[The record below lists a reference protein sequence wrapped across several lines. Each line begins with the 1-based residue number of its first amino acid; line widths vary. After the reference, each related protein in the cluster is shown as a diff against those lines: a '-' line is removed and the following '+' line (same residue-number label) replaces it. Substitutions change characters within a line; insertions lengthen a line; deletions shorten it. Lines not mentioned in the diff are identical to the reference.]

1 MARRWTASTSPTSAV
16 SSSHQG
22 WLRTVD
28 LLNWLVD
35 HWDQPEEGTWE
46 TRGGR
51 KNFTYGRLMS
61 GVAMD
66 RGIRLATTHG
76 RPAPLERWQRERNA
90 IYNQIMSRGWSP
102 QRKALVQEYDNTV
115 LDASLLRMPTVDFTT
130 PADPMWTST
139 LQRMDDELVTDRLVY
154 RYNPEASPDGLR
166 GSEGTFSLCTFAYID
181 TLARPG
187 RLDDSQLMF
196 EKDADLHQP
205 PRPVLRGNRPHR

>member
-76 RPAPLERWQRERNA
+76 RPTPLERWQRERNA

-102 QRKALVQEYDNTV
+102 QRNAFVQEYDNTV
-115 LDASLLRMPTVDFTT
+115 LDASLLRMPTVGFISGVFGD
-130 PADPMWTST
+130 AVLALGALVWRTST
-139 LQRMDDELVTDRLVY
+139 VQSALARESNQAAAERCRRWPHST
-154 RYNPEASPDGLR
+154 GLR
-166 GSEGTFSLCTFAYID
+166 
-181 TLARPG
+181 
-187 RLDDSQLMF
+187 
-196 EKDADLHQP
+196 
-205 PRPVLRGNRPHR
+205 